1 MIEYDEI
8 ITVIDTISTKTTNI
22 IARNVTSTV
31 SINCHSKKVRDC
43 NILHG
48 VFLLIIFLLI
58 IVIVC
63 YYYAKQKFRIWNGK

>member
-31 SINCHSKKVRDC
+31 SINFHSKKVTDC

-58 IVIVC
+58 DVIVC
-63 YYYAKQKFRIWNGK
+63 YYYAKQKFRI